1 MGGWWPTPGYK
12 VLLLYMFHKV
22 NRDISRALNA
32 PSLDGVEDGGD
43 ALPGLCPIGGGV
55 PLLNSLFNS
64 FTYSTMRASNSDG
77 AIPGIGPRATQ
88 FLQTLVR
95 HAIFQDI
102 DLGLCKCR
110 ANTGRRE
117 RIKRAISDPSGEP
130 FVGEHLA
137 IEKLGAAS
145 TNRVS
150 KPSPLVSTSRQ
161 MTYPNCGFATCLSAP
176 RIRDVSPLPSPQ
188 PSRLLFPSDEGDVY
202 RGGERR

>member
-1 MGGWWPTPGYK
+1 M
-12 VLLLYMFHKV
+12 YMFHKV

-150 KPSPLVSTSRQ
+150 KPPPARFDVST
-161 MTYPNCGFATCLSAP
+161 NDLSKLRFRYLSVRAAYT
-176 RIRDVSPLPSPQ
+176 RRLSPPLASTFETIVPV
-188 PSRLLFPSDEGDVY
+188 R
-202 RGGERR
+202 RGGRLSRRRAALEYA

>member
-77 AIPGIGPRATQ
+77 AIPGIGPRATH

-110 ANTGRRE
+110 IREEERELKGR
-117 RIKRAISDPSGEP
+117 
-130 FVGEHLA
+130 LA
-137 IEKLGAAS
+137 IHPGNRLWES
-145 TNRVS
+145 TWQSRNWAQRRQIVS
-150 KPSPLVSTSRQ
+150 RNP
-161 MTYPNCGFATCLSAP
+161 P
-176 RIRDVSPLPSPQ
+176 RSFR
-188 PSRLLFPSDEGDVY
+188 RLDK
-202 RGGERR
+202 